1 MTQEMTAM
9 EQIHEGMIRR
19 AQELHRLYVL
29 SNFKMRQ
36 MESAKS
42 TLKKMVANN
51 GDTGMGYVMDMIEEK
66 YKEEK
71 CFNSNICTE
80 YYHYIE
86 FVNSFEKN
94 ARDYGIGCLWDVY
107 AKMDAHT
114 MEIREEA
121 EEVEQ
126 KAIENYCK

>member
-1 MTQEMTAM
+1 MSTEMTAM

-29 SNFKMRQ
+29 SNRRMRQ

-42 TLKKMVANN
+42 KLKEMVGNN
-51 GDTGMGYVMDMIEEK
+51 GDIGMGYVMDMLEEK

-71 CFNSNICTE
+71 GFNLNTCNE

-86 FVNSFEKN
+86 FVNSFERN
-94 ARDYGIGCLWDVY
+94 ARDYGIGCLWDVNT
-107 AKMDAHT
+107 KMDAHL
-114 MEIREEA
+114 MEIYEETRA
-121 EEVEQ
+121 DEQ
-126 KAIENYCK
+126 KAIEMYCK